1 MAAGV
6 PAEPACPDVEHGGF
20 KKLSSQSGVIY
31 TLNRLG
37 HLGLRGSE
45 SEEGGALAVSGD
57 LTLGLTTL
65 EGGWGGVEGCGRRDE
80 VIL

>member
-1 MAAGV
+1 MSATRTQTWPPPAVQTGVMAAGV

-37 HLGLRGSE
+37 HLG
-45 SEEGGALAVSGD
+45 
-57 LTLGLTTL
+57 
-65 EGGWGGVEGCGRRDE
+65 
-80 VIL
+80 